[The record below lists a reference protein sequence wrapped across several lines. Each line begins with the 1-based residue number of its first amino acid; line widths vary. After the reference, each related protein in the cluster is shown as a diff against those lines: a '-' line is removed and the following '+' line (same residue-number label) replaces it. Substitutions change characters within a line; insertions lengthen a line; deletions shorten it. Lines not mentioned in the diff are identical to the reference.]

1 MEEYPTKRKTF
12 KIIRKCGTN
21 ISRPP
26 EGIKEYPALGKPVR
40 MVVIRKPGV
49 GGKMET
55 NISRPP
61 EDIEEYPA
69 KGKTVPLI
77 RKSEVGGKM
86 ETNISRPPED
96 IDNTDLYVG
105 RKFSCYDDFQ
115 TVLKARSSLLN
126 EKWRIRQNTTVGKRN
141 KVVDNPKLHLPDRL
155 KYYSVGF
162 RCIHEGEKLPT
173 MGTGQRPRQ

>member
-12 KIIRKCGTN
+12 KIIKKLGTN
-21 ISRPP
+21 ISRPL
-26 EGIKEYPALGKPVR
+26 EGNPVLGKPVR
-40 MVVIRKPGV
+40 VVVIRKPEV
-49 GGKMET
+49 GGKMDT

-141 KVVDNPKLHLPDRL
+141 MVVDNPKLHLPDRL

-173 MGTGQRPRQ
+173 TGTGQRPRQ